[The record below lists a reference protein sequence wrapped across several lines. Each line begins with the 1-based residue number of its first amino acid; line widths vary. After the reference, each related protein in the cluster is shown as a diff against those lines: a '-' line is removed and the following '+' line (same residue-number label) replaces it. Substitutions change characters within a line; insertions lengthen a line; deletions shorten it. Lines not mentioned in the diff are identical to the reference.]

1 VSRWPDVILLNGSSS
16 SGKTSIARAL
26 QSILVPSYLSFSV
39 DDMFGWAPQRWH
51 GSEEGF
57 RFVPRSGGALEF
69 VSGPE
74 GLAMWRAW
82 RRMVRAAVDS
92 GQRAIVDD
100 VFLDPGQ
107 YDDWAEVLRGCDVV
121 LVGVHCDLAQL
132 QRREAARGD
141 RGVGQALW
149 QHERAHAQGSYDLTV
164 DTTVMPA
171 GACAA
176 AILKTLDGLER
187 PGALAKRFT

>member
-1 VSRWPDVILLNGSSS
+1 LSRWPDVILLNGSSS

-57 RFVPRSGGALEF
+57 RFVPRSGGALAF

-74 GLAMWRAW
+74 GLAIWRAW

-107 YDDWAEVLRGCDVV
+107 YDDWAEVLRGYDAV
-121 LVGVHCDLAQL
+121 LVGIHCDLAEL

-141 RGVGQALW
+141 RGIGQAIW
-149 QHERAHAQGSYDLTV
+149 QHERAHAQGPYDLSI
-164 DTTVMPA
+164 DTTA
-171 GACAA
+171 LSAEACAEAIMA
-176 AILKTLDGLER
+176 ALHMDR
-187 PGALAKRFT
+187 PQGVLAQRRA